1 MTTTTN
7 AAEDN
12 AEKDALLRYVESRD
26 LIEFGMI
33 PEFVGRFPVVV
44 PLHSLD
50 EKMLVQ
56 ILTEPKNA
64 LVPQFQMLFTMDKV
78 TCCIL
83 FLFYVKFQYLTVIF
97 TIFPLL
103 YAM

>member
-1 MTTTTN
+1 
-7 AAEDN
+7 
-12 AEKDALLRYVESRD
+12 
-26 LIEFGMI
+26 MI

-50 EKMLVQ
+50 AKMLVQ

-78 TCCIL
+78 RYHFHVTR
-83 FLFYVKFQYLTVIF
+83 
-97 TIFPLL
+97 
-103 YAM
+103 